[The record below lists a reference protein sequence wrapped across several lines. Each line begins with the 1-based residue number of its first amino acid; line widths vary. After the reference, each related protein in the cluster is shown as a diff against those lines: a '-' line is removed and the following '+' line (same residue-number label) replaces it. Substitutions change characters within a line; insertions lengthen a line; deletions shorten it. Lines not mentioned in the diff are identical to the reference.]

1 MFCKKV
7 KLEIEAVVI
16 KLVVEAV
23 VINASGSSSYC
34 RILNWSIISRT
45 TRSKCYGRNR
55 SMLVIGI
62 VVEVTVI
69 V

>member
-23 VINASGSSSYC
+23 VINASCSSSYC
-34 RILNWSIISRT
+34 RILNWSIISRN
-45 TRSKCYGRNR
+45 RNI
-55 SMLVIGI
+55 LVRGI

>member
-23 VINASGSSSYC
+23 VINASCSSSYC
-34 RILNWSIISRT
+34 RILNWSIISRN
-45 TRSKCYGRNR
+45 RNI
-55 SMLVIGI
+55 LVRGII